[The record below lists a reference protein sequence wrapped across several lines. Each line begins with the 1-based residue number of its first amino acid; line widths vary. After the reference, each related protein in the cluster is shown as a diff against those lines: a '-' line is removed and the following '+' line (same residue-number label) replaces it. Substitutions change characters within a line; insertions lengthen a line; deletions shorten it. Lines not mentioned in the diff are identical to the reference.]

1 MALVVTNKQAILPG
15 EVVFMLQFT
24 SRFIFG
30 NFQMVSLH
38 FTEVCKCLTVET
50 RVSTFGHCK
59 FQLCDV
65 AIFCFKGNRQHV
77 ERRNRMRNMTQKVHV
92 TSLCV
97 GWRKGFV

>member
-59 FQLCDV
+59 F
-65 AIFCFKGNRQHV
+65 N
-77 ERRNRMRNMTQKVHV
+77 
-92 TSLCV
+92 
-97 GWRKGFV
+97 FVMLPFSVSRETGSMLKEETK